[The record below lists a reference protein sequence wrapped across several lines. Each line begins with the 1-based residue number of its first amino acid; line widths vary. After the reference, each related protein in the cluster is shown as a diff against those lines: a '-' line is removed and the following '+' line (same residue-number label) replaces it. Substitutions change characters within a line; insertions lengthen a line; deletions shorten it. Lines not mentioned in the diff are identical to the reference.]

1 MCRYMFLY
9 PEEYV
14 LGVNKD
20 VSMTLSQ
27 WIVCLVICIKSY
39 LFSKLSFMSGIYIC
53 VIITKWEDYILI
65 ICMR

>member
-39 LFSKLSFMSGIYIC
+39 LFSKLSFMSGIYMC
-53 VIITKWEDYILI
+53 DHY
-65 ICMR
+65 